1 MRTEGKAMSDN
12 SEKEYPLVSIIIR
25 TCGRPRVL
33 RRALESV
40 KRQTYPNIETVLVED
55 GMNVSERFIKKYYP
69 DRNIRYFSTGE
80 HVGRCRAGNI
90 GLEKANGKYLNFLD
104 DDDILLEEHV
114 ALLVKEL
121 ENSEHRVAYAIAEEH
136 QFVRDPQNEHRMRI
150 RRKCI
155 KYKQPFNRLLL
166 CYMNYFPIQSVLF
179 EKKVYEENGG
189 FDESLEIFEDW
200 DMWLRFALHNDFLY
214 VPEVTSVYYTPFK
227 GKNKKKRDIGMRTV
241 EEEAVDKHLQYMVQM
256 NAKQIRDEM
265 DYILNVFN
273 KKRLLFYMQ
282 KIRNYL
288 LYRDY

>member
-1 MRTEGKAMSDN
+1 MT
-12 SEKEYPLVSIIIR
+12 EKEYPLVSVIIR

-40 KRQTYPNIETVLVED
+40 KRQTYPNVEIVLIED
-55 GMNVSERFIKKYYP
+55 GPNVSEKFVKYYYE
-69 DRNIRYFSTGE
+69 DQNILYYSTGE
-80 HVGRCRAGNI
+80 HVGRCRAGNL

-104 DDDILLEEHV
+104 DDDILRENHI
-114 ALLVKEL
+114 ALLVEQL
-121 ENSEHRVAYAIAEEH
+121 EQSECRVAYGIAEEY
-136 QFVRDPQNEHRMRI
+136 QFVNDPENPNRRRI
-150 RRKCI
+150 KRKCI

-166 CYMNYFPIQSVLF
+166 CYMNYFPIQSVMF
-179 EKKVYEENGG
+179 EKAVYLENGG

-200 DMWLRFALHNDFLY
+200 DMWLRFALKDTFLY
-214 VPEVTSVYYTPFK
+214 VPEVTSVYYTPYK
-227 GKNKKKRDIGMRTV
+227 GKNKKKRDIAMRSV
-241 EEEAVDKHLQYMVQM
+241 EDGAVDKHLKYMVQM
-256 NAKQIRDEM
+256 NAKEVRDEM